1 MTTIIIFAVVIIAAV
16 LVLRM
21 VFSDEGGGAPPPLP
35 EEPSLSNPPHFVPKL
50 QRQRA
55 ASTLVEPP
63 TSILGLPMD
72 GPPPRVR
79 EDDEWAMYQRLIER
93 VGDRARAD
101 RMIEHERVSWP
112 MATRRDWII
121 RAEQKL
127 DAQAQR

>member
-1 MTTIIIFAVVIIAAV
+1 MTTIIILAVVIIAAA
-16 LVLRM
+16 LVARM
-21 VFSDEGGGAPPPLP
+21 AFSAEGGGAPPPLP
-35 EEPSLSNPPHFVPKL
+35 EEPSLSNPPHFVPTL

-55 ASTLVEPP
+55 PTMVEPP
-63 TSILGLPMD
+63 TSILGLPTD
-72 GPPPRVR
+72 GPPPRVA
-79 EDDEWAMYQRLIER
+79 EDDEWTMYQRLIER

>member
-1 MTTIIIFAVVIIAAV
+1 MTTIIIFAVVIIAAA

-35 EEPSLSNPPHFVPKL
+35 EEPSLSNPPHFVPRI
-50 QRQRA
+50 QRQKSA
-55 ASTLVEPP
+55 HASTSPAS
-63 TSILGLPMD
+63 SILGLPTD

-79 EDDEWAMYQRLIER
+79 EDDEWTMYQRLIER

-112 MATRRDWII
+112 MAARRDWIV